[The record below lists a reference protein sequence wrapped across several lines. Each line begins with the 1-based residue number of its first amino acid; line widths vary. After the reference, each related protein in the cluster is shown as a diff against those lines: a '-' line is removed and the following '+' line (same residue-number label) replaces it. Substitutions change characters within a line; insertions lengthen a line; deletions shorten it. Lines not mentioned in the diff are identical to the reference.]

1 MRSRVGVLIAALQ
14 LASLTFAESA
24 RAQSSRDPRSS
35 AWAVTLDVGAFLQ
48 GNKQAVAHWLRHNGY
63 GITQPKQC
71 GFDLLLRPTCEP
83 AVNYPQVAESGIVA
97 GVVSIRRTLT
107 NRFSLELLAA
117 TEQSGAALG
126 RCDDLAVPKDS
137 RCVDRLLEV
146 DFGGAS
152 VAMTGVIATR
162 YLRLGAG
169 PALMLANW
177 RMSPAHLAGVWFD
190 AMLEREPFPFFA
202 RAQYRVYRSANLGM
216 QGFSGFHPST
226 LFVGVGVIARTNN
239 PPP

>member
-1 MRSRVGVLIAALQ
+1 MTSRSGALTATIAFATLAL
-14 LASLTFAESA
+14 A
-24 RAQSSRDPRSS
+24 RGAPAQSSRDPRSA
-35 AWAVTLDVGAFLQ
+35 AWAVTLDVGAFVQ
-48 GNKQAVAHWLRHNGY
+48 GNKHAVAQWLRRNGY
-63 GITQPKQC
+63 GVEQPKRC
-71 GFDLLLRPTCEP
+71 GFDILLRPTCEP
-83 AVNYPQVAESGIVA
+83 AVSYPRVAESGVVA
-97 GVVSIRRTLT
+97 GVVSIRRTVT
-107 NRFSLELLAA
+107 QRFSLELLGA

-126 RCDDLAVPKDS
+126 RCDDEAVPKDS
-137 RCVDRLLEV
+137 RCGERLLEV

-162 YLRLGAG
+162 HLRLGVG

-177 RMSPAHLAGVWFD
+177 RMTPAHLVGVWFD
-190 AMLEREPFPFFA
+190 AMLEREPFPFFL

-216 QGFSGFHPST
+216 EGFTGFHPST